1 MKKIKEF
8 LEDNLGFDYYSRF
21 KLKSSAAIAIV
32 QGKARKNSKPV
43 SVVVIRNTN
52 ILKNYLIPYLD
63 NMQFI
68 TKKGKDFYD
77 FKIICTALYNGTYR
91 TEAIKKLIIQLS
103 YSMNNFR
110 LSTNTDVE
118 KVEALSKESLGEI
131 IQAKP
136 TIRHLDDGRQ
146 LDCLTGKA
154 VNIRRTNCIYEI
166 IKDSGEIQLA
176 SNLNGAAEILEV
188 DFRTVGSRLKSE
200 DLYSSGLYAEIN
212 GHKVRRVPVFYP

>member
-1 MKKIKEF
+1 MEKIKEF
-8 LEDNLGFDYYSRF
+8 LEDNLGFDSYSRF
-21 KLKSSAAIAIV
+21 KLKSSAAIAIK

-43 SVVVIRNTN
+43 YIVLIKNTN
-52 ILKNYLIPYLD
+52 ILKNYLIPYLE

-91 TEAIKKLIIQLS
+91 TEGIKKLIIQLS

-110 LSTNTDVE
+110 LSTSTDAE
-118 KVEALSKESLGEI
+118 KVEALSKESLDEI

-136 TIRHLDDGRQ
+136 TIRHLDDGRIS
-146 LDCLTGKA
+146 DCLTGKA
-154 VNIRRTNCIYEI
+154 INIRGTNCIYEI

-176 SNLNGAAEILEV
+176 SNLNKAAEILEV
-188 DFRTVGSRLKSE
+188 DFRTVGSHLKSE
-200 DLYSSGLYAEIN
+200 DLYSRGLYAEIN